1 MNDHDKAGN
10 LDQEDMMQT
19 EDDHNPEY
27 NEKKDFIGRLDE
39 INENQKSTNAQSSF
53 ANEPNKEDKK
63 EDENKKN
70 EIIKIGQ
77 GTIAIKFPNNNQNES
92 PKEPGPENQ
101 KDLKNSISQIAEGIE
116 KMKLEDQN
124 EEEEEKKE
132 INKENQTNG
141 NQSIPFGAPNPPG
154 NIEEMLNYLQP
165 FEQIKRD
172 EFISNDEIFDG
183 DNFVVPES
191 NQYRPPLDGNIFDY
205 DIEMNEP
212 TINYEDQEEEEVHN
226 DTNFSTEDNRG

>member
-10 LDQEDMMQT
+10 YDQEDMMQI
-19 EDDHNPEY
+19 EDPNPQS
-27 NEKKDFIGRLDE
+27 NEKKAFIGRLEE

-53 ANEPNKEDKK
+53 ANEPNKEVKK
-63 EDENKKN
+63 VDENKKN

-92 PKEPGPENQ
+92 PKEPEPENQ
-101 KDLKNSISQIAEGIE
+101 KDLKNSLSQIAEGIE
-116 KMKLEDQN
+116 NLKLEGHN
-124 EEEEEKKE
+124 EEEEEEKKE

-154 NIEEMLNYLQP
+154 NIEEMLNYLQF

-172 EFISNDEIFDG
+172 ESISNDEIFDG
-183 DNFVVPES
+183 DNFVLPES
-191 NQYRPPLDGNIFDY
+191 NQNRPPLDGNIFDY

-212 TINYEDQEEEEVHN
+212 TINYEDQEEEEVYN
-226 DTNFSTEDNRG
+226 DSNFSTEDNRG

>member
-1 MNDHDKAGN
+1 MNDDYKEGN
-10 LDQEDMMQT
+10 FDQEHMMQT
-19 EDDHNPEY
+19 EDPNPE
-27 NEKKDFIGRLDE
+27 EKKAFIERLDE

-53 ANEPNKEDKK
+53 ANEQNKEVQKVN
-63 EDENKKN
+63 ENKKN

-77 GTIAIKFPNNNQNES
+77 GTIPIKFPNNNKKES
-92 PKEPGPENQ
+92 AKEPEPENQ
-101 KDLKNSISQIAEGIE
+101 KDLKNSVSQIAEGIE
-116 KMKLEDQN
+116 KIKLEGNN

-154 NIEEMLNYLQP
+154 NIEEILNNFQP
-165 FEQIKRD
+165 SYQKIRD
-172 EFISNDEIFDG
+172 EFVSNDEIFDD
-183 DNFVVPES
+183 DNFVMPES

-212 TINYEDQEEEEVHN
+212 TINYEDQEEEEVYN

>member
-10 LDQEDMMQT
+10 LDQEDMMQV
-19 EDDHNPEY
+19 EDDPNQS
-27 NEKKDFIGRLDE
+27 NEKKAFIGRLDE

-53 ANEPNKEDKK
+53 ANEPNKKDKK
-63 EDENKKN
+63 IDDNKKN
-70 EIIKIGQ
+70 EIIKTGQ
-77 GTIAIKFPNNNQNES
+77 GTIPIKFPNNNQNES
-92 PKEPGPENQ
+92 PKEPEPENQ

-116 KMKLEDQN
+116 KIKIEEQN
-124 EEEEEKKE
+124 EEEEEEKKE

-165 FEQIKRD
+165 FEQIIRD
-172 EFISNDEIFDG
+172 ESVSNDEILS
-183 DNFVVPES
+183 DNFVMPES

-205 DIEMNEP
+205 DTEMNEP
-212 TINYEDQEEEEVHN
+212 TINYEDQEEEEVYN

>member
-10 LDQEDMMQT
+10 SDQEDMMQI
-19 EDDHNPEY
+19 EDDPNKIS
-27 NEKKDFIGRLDE
+27 NEKKAFIGRLEE

-53 ANEPNKEDKK
+53 ANEPNKKDKK
-63 EDENKKN
+63 VDENKKN
-70 EIIKIGQ
+70 EIIKTGQ

-92 PKEPGPENQ
+92 PKEPEPEIQ

-116 KMKLEDQN
+116 KIKLEDN
-124 EEEEEKKE
+124 NEEEEEEKKE

-141 NQSIPFGAPNPPG
+141 NQSIPFGAPNPPRY
-154 NIEEMLNYLQP
+154 IEEMNYLQP

-172 EFISNDEIFDG
+172 ESVSDDEKLG
-183 DNFVVPES
+183 DNFVMPEI
-191 NQYRPPLDGNIFDY
+191 NQNRPPLDGNIFDY
-205 DIEMNEP
+205 DIETNEP
-212 TINYEDQEEEEVHN
+212 TINYEDQEEEEVYN

>member
-1 MNDHDKAGN
+1 MNDDYKAGN
-10 LDQEDMMQT
+10 FDQEHMMQT
-19 EDDHNPEY
+19 EDPNPE
-27 NEKKDFIGRLDE
+27 EKKAFIDRLDE

-53 ANEPNKEDKK
+53 ANEQNKEVQKVN
-63 EDENKKN
+63 ENKKN

-77 GTIAIKFPNNNQNES
+77 GTIPIKFPNNNKKES
-92 PKEPGPENQ
+92 AKEPEPENQ
-101 KDLKNSISQIAEGIE
+101 KDLKNSVSQIAEGIE
-116 KMKLEDQN
+116 KIKLEGNN

-154 NIEEMLNYLQP
+154 NINNFQP
-165 FEQIKRD
+165 SYQKIRD
-172 EFISNDEIFDG
+172 KSVSNDEIFDD
-183 DNFVVPES
+183 DNFVMPES

-205 DIEMNEP
+205 DIEMNE
-212 TINYEDQEEEEVHN
+212 TINYEDQEEEEVYN

>member
-10 LDQEDMMQT
+10 SDQEDMMQI
-19 EDDHNPEY
+19 EDPNPES
-27 NEKKDFIGRLDE
+27 NEKKAFIARLDE

-53 ANEPNKEDKK
+53 ANEPNKKDKK
-63 EDENKKN
+63 VDENKKN
-70 EIIKIGQ
+70 EIIKTGQ

-92 PKEPGPENQ
+92 PKEPEPEIQ

-116 KMKLEDQN
+116 KIKLEGNN

-154 NIEEMLNYLQP
+154 NIEEILNNFQP
-165 FEQIKRD
+165 SYQKIRD
-172 EFISNDEIFDG
+172 ESVSNDEIFDD
-183 DNFVVPES
+183 DNFVMPES

-205 DIEMNEP
+205 DIEMNE
-212 TINYEDQEEEEVHN
+212 TINYEDQVEEEVHN

>member
-1 MNDHDKAGN
+1 MNDDYKAGN
-10 LDQEDMMQT
+10 FDQEHMMQT
-19 EDDHNPEY
+19 EDPNPE
-27 NEKKDFIGRLDE
+27 EKKAFIERLDE

-77 GTIAIKFPNNNQNES
+77 GTIPIKFPNNNKKES
-92 PKEPGPENQ
+92 AKEPEPENQ
-101 KDLKNSISQIAEGIE
+101 KDLKNSVSQIAEGIE
-116 KMKLEDQN
+116 NLKLEEHN
-124 EEEEEKKE
+124 EEEEEEKKE

-154 NIEEMLNYLQP
+154 NIEEILNNFQP
-165 FEQIKRD
+165 SYQKIRD
-172 EFISNDEIFDG
+172 EFVSNDEIFDD
-183 DNFVVPES
+183 DNFVMPES
-191 NQYRPPLDGNIFDY
+191 NHQYRPPLDGNIFDY

>member
-1 MNDHDKAGN
+1 MNDDYKAGN
-10 LDQEDMMQT
+10 FDQEHMMQT
-19 EDDHNPEY
+19 EDPNPE
-27 NEKKDFIGRLDE
+27 EKKAFIERLDE

-53 ANEPNKEDKK
+53 ANEPNKKDKK
-63 EDENKKN
+63 VDENKKN
-70 EIIKIGQ
+70 EIIKTGK

-92 PKEPGPENQ
+92 PKEPEPEIQ
-101 KDLKNSISQIAEGIE
+101 KDLKNSVSQIAEGI
-116 KMKLEDQN
+116 KKIKLEEQN

-172 EFISNDEIFDG
+172 ESISNDEIFDL
-183 DNFVVPES
+183 DNFVMPES
-191 NQYRPPLDGNIFDY
+191 NHNRPPLDGNIFDY

-212 TINYEDQEEEEVHN
+212 TINYEDQEEEEVYN

>member
-19 EDDHNPEY
+19 EDDPNPVS
-27 NEKKDFIGRLDE
+27 NEKKAFIRRLDE

-53 ANEPNKEDKK
+53 ANEPNKENKK
-63 EDENKKN
+63 EDVNKKN

-77 GTIAIKFPNNNQNES
+77 GTIAIKFPNNNKKES
-92 PKEPGPENQ
+92 PKEPEPENQ
-101 KDLKNSISQIAEGIE
+101 KDLKNSVSQIEEGI
-116 KMKLEDQN
+116 KKIKLEGHN
-124 EEEEEKKE
+124 EEEEEEKKE

-154 NIEEMLNYLQP
+154 NIEEILNNFQP
-165 FEQIKRD
+165 SYQKIRD
-172 EFISNDEIFDG
+172 EFVSNDEIFDD
-183 DNFVVPES
+183 DNFVMPES

-205 DIEMNEP
+205 DIEMNE
-212 TINYEDQEEEEVHN
+212 TINYEDQEEEEVYN

>member
-10 LDQEDMMQT
+10 LDQEDMMQI
-19 EDDHNPEY
+19 EDDPNQS
-27 NEKKDFIGRLDE
+27 NEKKAFIGRLEE

-77 GTIAIKFPNNNQNES
+77 GTIAFKFPNNNKNES
-92 PKEPGPENQ
+92 PKEPEPEIQ

-116 KMKLEDQN
+116 KIKLEDNN

-141 NQSIPFGAPNPPG
+141 NQSIPFGAPNPPRY
-154 NIEEMLNYLQP
+154 IEEMNYLQP

-172 EFISNDEIFDG
+172 ESISNDEILG
-183 DNFVVPES
+183 DNFVLPES

-212 TINYEDQEEEEVHN
+212 TINYEDQEEEEVYN

>member
-10 LDQEDMMQT
+10 LDQEEMMQI
-19 EDDHNPEY
+19 EDEPNQS
-27 NEKKDFIGRLDE
+27 NEKKAFIGRLNE

-77 GTIAIKFPNNNQNES
+77 GTIPIKFPNNNQNES
-92 PKEPGPENQ
+92 PKEPEPEIQ

-116 KMKLEDQN
+116 KMKLEEQN
-124 EEEEEKKE
+124 EEEEEEKKE
-132 INKENQTNG
+132 IFKENQTNG

-172 EFISNDEIFDG
+172 EFISNDEIFDV
-183 DNFVVPES
+183 DNFVMPES
-191 NQYRPPLDGNIFDY
+191 NQNRPPLDGNIFDY
-205 DIEMNEP
+205 DIETNEP
-212 TINYEDQEEEEVHN
+212 TINYEDQEEEEVYN

>member
-1 MNDHDKAGN
+1 MNDQDKAGN

-19 EDDHNPEY
+19 EDDPNPES
-27 NEKKDFIGRLDE
+27 NDNKAFIERLDE

-77 GTIAIKFPNNNQNES
+77 GTIPIKFPNNNQNES
-92 PKEPGPENQ
+92 PKEPEPEIQ

-116 KMKLEDQN
+116 KIKLEDN
-124 EEEEEKKE
+124 NEEEEEEKKE

-141 NQSIPFGAPNPPG
+141 NQSIPFGAPNPPRY
-154 NIEEMLNYLQP
+154 IEEMNYLQP
-165 FEQIKRD
+165 FEQIIRD
-172 EFISNDEIFDG
+172 ESVSNDEKLD
-183 DNFVVPES
+183 DNFVMPEI
-191 NQYRPPLDGNIFDY
+191 NQNRPPLDGNIFDY
-205 DIEMNEP
+205 DTEMNEP
-212 TINYEDQEEEEVHN
+212 TINYEDQEEEEVYN

>member
-10 LDQEDMMQT
+10 LDQEDMMQI
-19 EDDHNPEY
+19 EEEF
-27 NEKKDFIGRLDE
+27 NEKKAFIRRLDE

-77 GTIAIKFPNNNQNES
+77 GTIPIKFPNNNQNES
-92 PKEPGPENQ
+92 PKEPEPENQ

-116 KMKLEDQN
+116 KIKLGEQN

-172 EFISNDEIFDG
+172 ESISNGEIFDL
-183 DNFVVPES
+183 DNFVMPES
-191 NQYRPPLDGNIFDY
+191 NHNRPPLDGNIFDY
-205 DIEMNEP
+205 DTEMNEP
-212 TINYEDQEEEEVHN
+212 TINYEDQEEEEVYN

>member
-1 MNDHDKAGN
+1 MNDNNEAGN
-10 LDQEDMMQT
+10 FDQEDMMQI
-19 EDDHNPEY
+19 EDPNPKS
-27 NEKKDFIGRLDE
+27 NEKKAFIARLDE

-53 ANEPNKEDKK
+53 ANEPNKEVQKVN
-63 EDENKKN
+63 ENKKN

-77 GTIAIKFPNNNQNES
+77 GTIPIKFPNNNKKES
-92 PKEPGPENQ
+92 AKEPEPENQ
-101 KDLKNSISQIAEGIE
+101 KDLKNSVSQIAEGIE
-116 KMKLEDQN
+116 NLKLEEHN

-154 NIEEMLNYLQP
+154 NIEEILNNFQP
-165 FEQIKRD
+165 SYQKIRD
-172 EFISNDEIFDG
+172 EFVSNDEIFDD
-183 DNFVVPES
+183 DNFVMPES

-212 TINYEDQEEEEVHN
+212 TINYEDQEEEEVYN

>member
-10 LDQEDMMQT
+10 LDQEDMMQI
-19 EDDHNPEY
+19 EDPNPKS
-27 NEKKDFIGRLDE
+27 NEKKAFIARLDE

-53 ANEPNKEDKK
+53 ANEQNKEVQKV
-63 EDENKKN
+63 DENKKH

-77 GTIAIKFPNNNQNES
+77 GTIAIKFPNNNKKES
-92 PKEPGPENQ
+92 AKEPEPENQ
-101 KDLKNSISQIAEGIE
+101 KDLKNSVSQIAEGIE
-116 KMKLEDQN
+116 KIKIEEDN
-124 EEEEEKKE
+124 EEEEEEKKE

-141 NQSIPFGAPNPPG
+141 NQSIPFGAPNPPRY
-154 NIEEMLNYLQP
+154 IEEMNYLQP

-172 EFISNDEIFDG
+172 ESISNDEIIDF
-183 DNFVVPES
+183 DNFVMPES
-191 NQYRPPLDGNIFDY
+191 NQHRPPLDGNIFDY

>member
-10 LDQEDMMQT
+10 CDQEDMMQT
-19 EDDHNPEY
+19 EDPNPLS
-27 NEKKDFIGRLDE
+27 NEKKAFIGRLNE

-53 ANEPNKEDKK
+53 ANEPNKKDKK

-77 GTIAIKFPNNNQNES
+77 GTIAIKFPNNNKNES
-92 PKEPGPENQ
+92 PKEPEPEIQ
-101 KDLKNSISQIAEGIE
+101 KDLKNSVSQIAEGIE
-116 KMKLEDQN
+116 KIKLEENN

-154 NIEEMLNYLQP
+154 NIEEMLNYLQF

-172 EFISNDEIFDG
+172 ESISNDEIFDG
-183 DNFVVPES
+183 DNFVLPES
-191 NQYRPPLDGNIFDY
+191 NQNRPPLDGNIFDY

-212 TINYEDQEEEEVHN
+212 TINYEDQEEEEVYN
-226 DTNFSTEDNRG
+226 DSNFSTEDNRG

>member
-10 LDQEDMMQT
+10 LDQEDMMQI
-19 EDDHNPEY
+19 EDDPNQS
-27 NEKKDFIGRLDE
+27 NEKKAFIGRLDE
-39 INENQKSTNAQSSF
+39 INENQKSTKAQSSF

-77 GTIAIKFPNNNQNES
+77 GTIKFPNNNQNES
-92 PKEPGPENQ
+92 PKEPEPENQ

-116 KMKLEDQN
+116 KIKLEDNN

-154 NIEEMLNYLQP
+154 NIEEMLNNLQP
-165 FEQIKRD
+165 FEQIIRD
-172 EFISNDEIFDG
+172 ESISNDEKLD
-183 DNFVVPES
+183 DNFVMPEI
-191 NQYRPPLDGNIFDY
+191 NQNRPPLDGNIFDY
-205 DIEMNEP
+205 DTEMNEP
-212 TINYEDQEEEEVHN
+212 TINYEDQEEEEVYN

>member
-10 LDQEDMMQT
+10 FDQEDMMQT
-19 EDDHNPEY
+19 EDDPNPVS
-27 NEKKDFIGRLDE
+27 NDNKAFIERLDE

-77 GTIAIKFPNNNQNES
+77 GTIAFKFPNNNKNES
-92 PKEPGPENQ
+92 PKEPEPEIQ

-116 KMKLEDQN
+116 KIKLEDNN

-141 NQSIPFGAPNPPG
+141 NQSIPFGAPNPPRY
-154 NIEEMLNYLQP
+154 IEEMNYLQP

-172 EFISNDEIFDG
+172 ESISNDEIFDL
-183 DNFVVPES
+183 DNFVMPES
-191 NQYRPPLDGNIFDY
+191 NHNRPPLDGNIFDY
-205 DIEMNEP
+205 DTEMNEP
-212 TINYEDQEEEEVHN
+212 TINYEDQEEEEVYN

>member
-1 MNDHDKAGN
+1 MNDDYKAGN
-10 LDQEDMMQT
+10 FDQEDMMQT
-19 EDDHNPEY
+19 EDDPNPES
-27 NEKKDFIGRLDE
+27 NEKKAFIGRLDE

-53 ANEPNKEDKK
+53 ANEQNKDGQKV
-63 EDENKKN
+63 DENKKN

-77 GTIAIKFPNNNQNES
+77 GTIPIKFPNNNKKES
-92 PKEPGPENQ
+92 PKEPEPENQ
-101 KDLKNSISQIAEGIE
+101 KDLKNSVSQIAEGIE
-116 KMKLEDQN
+116 NIKLEEPN

-141 NQSIPFGAPNPPG
+141 NQSIPFGAPNPPRY
-154 NIEEMLNYLQP
+154 IEEMNYLQP

-172 EFISNDEIFDG
+172 ESVSDDEKLG

-212 TINYEDQEEEEVHN
+212 TINYEDQEEEEVYN

>member
-1 MNDHDKAGN
+1 MNDDYKAGN
-10 LDQEDMMQT
+10 FDQEHMMQT
-19 EDDHNPEY
+19 EDPNPE
-27 NEKKDFIGRLDE
+27 EKKAFIERLDE

-53 ANEPNKEDKK
+53 ANEQNKEVQKVN
-63 EDENKKN
+63 ENKKN

-77 GTIAIKFPNNNQNES
+77 GTIPIKFPNNNKKES
-92 PKEPGPENQ
+92 AKEPEPENQ
-101 KDLKNSISQIAEGIE
+101 KDLKNSVSQIAEGIE
-116 KMKLEDQN
+116 KIKLEGNN

-154 NIEEMLNYLQP
+154 NIEEILNNFQP
-165 FEQIKRD
+165 SYQKIRD
-172 EFISNDEIFDG
+172 EFVSNDEIFDD
-183 DNFVVPES
+183 DNFVMPES

-205 DIEMNEP
+205 DIEMNE
-212 TINYEDQEEEEVHN
+212 TINYEDQEEEEVYN

>member
-1 MNDHDKAGN
+1 MNDQDKAGN

-19 EDDHNPEY
+19 EDDPNQS
-27 NEKKDFIGRLDE
+27 NEKKAFIGRLEE

-53 ANEPNKEDKK
+53 ANEPNKKDKK
-63 EDENKKN
+63 VDENKKN
-70 EIIKIGQ
+70 EIIKTGQ
-77 GTIAIKFPNNNQNES
+77 GTIPIKFPNNNQNES
-92 PKEPGPENQ
+92 PKEPEPEIQ

-116 KMKLEDQN
+116 KIKLEDNN

-141 NQSIPFGAPNPPG
+141 NQSIPFGAPNPPRY
-154 NIEEMLNYLQP
+154 IEEMNYLQP

-172 EFISNDEIFDG
+172 ESVSDDEKLD
-183 DNFVVPES
+183 DNFVMPES
-191 NQYRPPLDGNIFDY
+191 NQNRPPLDGNIFDY
-205 DIEMNEP
+205 DIETNEP
-212 TINYEDQEEEEVHN
+212 TINYEDQEEEEVYN